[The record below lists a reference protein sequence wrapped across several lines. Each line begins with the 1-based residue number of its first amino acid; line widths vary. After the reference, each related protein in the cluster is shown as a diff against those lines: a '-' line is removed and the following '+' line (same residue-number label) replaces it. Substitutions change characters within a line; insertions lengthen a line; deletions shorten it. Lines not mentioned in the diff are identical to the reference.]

1 MIVLSLTICVA
12 DPGSGGFLTPGS
24 AGWVKIRIGI
34 RDEHPGSYFREQINN
49 FIVKILKFFYVDP
62 GPGPG
67 IFLTLD
73 PGSGL
78 EKSLLGEANQEDR
91 DEKEVATL
99 LRKEKTVF

>member
-1 MIVLSLTICVA
+1 LYSHYLCC
-12 DPGSGGFLTPGS
+12 GSGIRWIFDPWFRDP
-24 AGWVKIRIGI
+24 GWVKIRIGI

-78 EKSLLGEANQEDR
+78 EKSLLGEANQVDR
-91 DEKEVATL
+91 DEK
-99 LRKEKTVF
+99 TVFF